1 MQEDFCG
8 YGRSSGREIQL
19 MQIGKVIA
27 MGKQQSKEEKKEEVI
42 ITQSGQNNFA
52 PNSIPSFE
60 KTTDTYNLTI
70 AIVVICAIIL
80 AYMIYK
86 KLHKRL
92 TKKIERQS
100 TAAVLRS
107 QRLSV

>member
-1 MQEDFCG
+1 
-8 YGRSSGREIQL
+8 
-19 MQIGKVIA
+19 

-52 PNSIPSFE
+52 PNSIPPLE
-60 KTTDTYNLTI
+60 KTAESFNLNI

-100 TAAVLRS
+100 TAIVLRS
-107 QRLSV
+107 RRSSV